1 MEKYNLVQGVMPAI
15 LSVYDEERNVI
26 KDTVKKMV
34 NYHLDNG
41 MTGFYVGGNTGECT
55 ILPNK
60 TRKQM
65 LEVVKEANAGR
76 GKIIVHVGAGHIDDV
91 YDLIDHA
98 NEVGVD
104 AIASLPPSL
113 MAYYKMDEII
123 EYYRIL
129 AKRSKAPVLAYVT
142 GVLQGDILG
151 FVGKLTEIDNIIGVK
166 MSIPD
171 YFMFGKITAA
181 YGDKFSI
188 YNGPDECMICGLSVG
203 AEGAIGS
210 TYNMLPKLSASIYDA
225 FKAGDMK
232 KALEAQRKMNAVINI
247 LIQKNAYWKGTMS
260 LLGYDMGSYVE
271 PRKTLDE
278 EGLKELKAKLDE
290 VGFFDLV

>member
-1 MEKYNLVQGVMPAI
+1 MEKYNLVQGALPAI
-15 LSVYDEERNVI
+15 LSVYDKDRNVI
-26 KDTVKKMV
+26 KETVKKMV
-34 NYHLDNG
+34 EYQLSNG

-76 GKIIVHVGAGHIDDV
+76 GKIIAHVGAGHIDDV

-123 EYYRIL
+123 EYYSII

-151 FVGKLTEIDNIIGVK
+151 FVGKLTQIDNIIGVK

-171 YFMFGKITAA
+171 YFLFGKITAA
-181 YGDKFSI
+181 YGDKFNI

-203 AEGAIGS
+203 ADGAIGS
-210 TYNMLPKLSASIYDA
+210 TYNMLPKLSASIYSA
-225 FKAGDMK
+225 FKAGDMA
-232 KALEAQRKMNAVINI
+232 KALEAQRKMNAVINV
-247 LIQKNAYWKGTMS
+247 LIQKNAYWKGAMT
-260 LLGYDMGSYVE
+260 LLGFDMGTYVE
-271 PRKTLDE
+271 PRKELDE
-278 EGLKELKAKLDE
+278 AGLKELKEKLDA
-290 VGFFDLV
+290 VGFFDLI